1 MIKVVIADDFSF
13 TPGPRLIKEG
23 DFSGELFRQTI
34 LLPKMREAIAK
45 GERLLVVLDGTAG
58 CGTSFLEESFAGLI
72 RKDGIDAAI
81 ITKTLEVV
89 SIEEPWLIDEVW
101 RYIKDAS

>member
-1 MIKVVIADDFSF
+1 MKVVIADDFSF

-23 DFSGELFRQTI
+23 DFSGELFRTTI
-34 LLPKMREAIAK
+34 LAPKMREAIEK
-45 GERLLVVLDGTAG
+45 GDQLTVVLDGTAG

-72 RKDGIDAAI
+72 RKDGINPSVLI
-81 ITKTLEVV
+81 QTLKVISV
-89 SIEEPWLIDEVW
+89 EEPWLVEEVW